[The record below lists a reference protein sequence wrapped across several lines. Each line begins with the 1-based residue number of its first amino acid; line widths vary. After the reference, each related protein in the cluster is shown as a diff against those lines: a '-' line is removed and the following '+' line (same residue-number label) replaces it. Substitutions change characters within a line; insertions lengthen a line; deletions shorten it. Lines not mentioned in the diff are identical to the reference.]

1 MRQVLE
7 ITLMN
12 LRSLR
17 YRVATSLVICVG
29 IGGVVAVL
37 VTVLAMATGLQKTVG
52 DAGRDDRALI
62 MRDGAVA
69 DALSSISREA
79 ALAIETAPGI
89 KVAPDGTKF
98 ISPEV
103 VLTVTL
109 PKIEEGLNG
118 AVVVRGLT
126 ASAPLV
132 HPEFVLSGGR
142 TFQPGLH
149 EVIVGRSAQTQF
161 RGLEI
166 GDMVHFHNADWRVV
180 GVFTSNRDSH
190 ETELLTDAATLMS
203 AGNRTVFNAITVT
216 LDSADSLTAFK
227 EAVEEDPRLK
237 IEVHRESE
245 YYQER
250 SEQVSQLLF
259 FVAYVVGSIMALGAL
274 FGAMNTMY
282 SAVSVR
288 TVEIATLR
296 AIGFSATPVA
306 ISVLI
311 EALGLAVLGA
321 LVGVGVAWM
330 LFSGGEMSL
339 GGALGQVAMQLDVG
353 AGQLATG
360 VVWACTVGFLGGL
373 FPALRAARLPV
384 ATGLRVIV

>member
-1 MRQVLE
+1 
-7 ITLMN
+7 MN

-37 VTVLAMATGLQKTVG
+37 VTVLAMATGLQKAVG
-52 DAGRDDRALI
+52 DSGREDRALV

-69 DALSSISREA
+69 EALSSISREA
-79 ALAIETAPGI
+79 VLAIETAPGI
-89 KVAPDGTKF
+89 RVAEDGSKS

-103 VLTVTL
+103 VLTVML
-109 PKIEEGLNG
+109 PKHEDDLNG
-118 AVVVRGLT
+118 AVPVRGLT
-126 ASAPLV
+126 SGAARVRS
-132 HPEFVLSGGR
+132 EFVLSSGR
-142 TFQPGLH
+142 YFQPGLH
-149 EVIVGRSAQTQF
+149 EVIVGRSAQTTF

-166 GDMVHFHNADWRVV
+166 GDLVHFHNADWRVV
-180 GVFTSNRDSH
+180 GVFESNRDMH
-190 ETELLTDAATLMS
+190 ESELLTDAATLMS
-203 AGNRTVFNAITVT
+203 AGNRSVFNAVTVT
-216 LDSADSLTAFK
+216 LDSQDSLSAFK
-227 EAVEEDPRLK
+227 EALEDDPRLK

-245 YYQER
+245 YYNER
-250 SEQVSQLLF
+250 SKQVSQLLF

-296 AIGFSATPVA
+296 AIGFGAAPVL

-321 LVGVGVAWM
+321 LTGVAVAWL
-330 LFSGGEMSL
+330 LFNGGELSL
-339 GGALGQVAMQLDVG
+339 GGGFGQVAMQLDVG

-360 VVWACTVGFLGGL
+360 VIWACAVGFLGGL
-373 FPALRAARLPV
+373 FPALRATRLSV
-384 ATGLRVIV
+384 ATALRVIV

>member
-1 MRQVLE
+1 VRQILE

-37 VTVLAMATGLQKTVG
+37 VTVLAMATGLQKAVG
-52 DAGRDDRALI
+52 DSGREDRALV

-69 DALSSISREA
+69 EAFSSISREA
-79 ALAIETAPGI
+79 VLAIETAPGI
-89 KVAPDGTKF
+89 RVAEDGSKS

-103 VLTVTL
+103 VLTVML
-109 PKIEEGLNG
+109 PKHEDDLNG
-118 AVVVRGLT
+118 AVPVRGLT
-126 ASAPLV
+126 PSAARV
-132 HPEFVLSGGR
+132 RSEFVLSNGR
-142 TFQPGLH
+142 YFQPGLH
-149 EVIVGRSAQTQF
+149 EVIVGRSAQTTF
-161 RGLEI
+161 RGLET
-166 GDMVHFHNADWRVV
+166 GDLVHFHNADWQVV
-180 GVFTSNRDSH
+180 GVFESNRDMH
-190 ETELLTDAATLMS
+190 ESELLTDAATLMS
-203 AGNRTVFNAITVT
+203 AGNRSVFNAVTVT
-216 LDSADSLTAFK
+216 LDSPDSLSAFK
-227 EAVEEDPRLK
+227 EALEDDPRLK

-245 YYQER
+245 YYNER
-250 SEQVSQLLF
+250 SKQVSQLLF

-296 AIGFSATPVA
+296 AIGFGATPVL

-321 LVGVGVAWM
+321 LIGVAVAWL
-330 LFSGGEMSL
+330 LFNGGELSL
-339 GGALGQVAMQLDVG
+339 GGGFGQVAMQLDVG

-360 VVWACTVGFLGGL
+360 VIWACAVGFLGGL
-373 FPALRAARLPV
+373 FPALRAARLSV
-384 ATGLRVIV
+384 AAGLRVIV